1 MPFIPVL
8 LRSSSHNSGIFC
20 CGGAIDRDGRKVGEG
35 AERFVPSLSLSLAD
49 RTNTLAEGNG
59 RQKTARVHDDD
70 DCLAAGVAV
79 SPLPL
84 LLLLMMVIIIV
95 LLRYKQCTIT
105 TLPPRRDSTHNTVT
119 RSMQIILVVAAAAA
133 AAASTLPL
141 LSVTPVVE
149 IRTMYYHHSLP
160 LFVGMDPTHYNT
172 TRSVRTIR
180 VAVAVAVAAAAA
192 AISTL
197 PLLYAA
203 TAVST
208 LPLLSATRVLVI
220 LLIVSRYGI
229 VLRSSFIVLLR
240 SSRLL

>member
-1 MPFIPVL
+1 
-8 LRSSSHNSGIFC
+8 
-20 CGGAIDRDGRKVGEG
+20 
-35 AERFVPSLSLSLAD
+35 
-49 RTNTLAEGNG
+49 
-59 RQKTARVHDDD
+59 
-70 DCLAAGVAV
+70 
-79 SPLPL
+79 
-84 LLLLMMVIIIV
+84 
-95 LLRYKQCTIT
+95 
-105 TLPPRRDSTHNTVT
+105 
-119 RSMQIILVVAAAAA
+119 
-133 AAASTLPL
+133 
-141 LSVTPVVE
+141 
-149 IRTMYYHHSLP
+149 MYYHHSLP

-180 VAVAVAVAAAAA
+180 VAVAVAAAAAA

>member
-1 MPFIPVL
+1 
-8 LRSSSHNSGIFC
+8 
-20 CGGAIDRDGRKVGEG
+20 
-35 AERFVPSLSLSLAD
+35 
-49 RTNTLAEGNG
+49 
-59 RQKTARVHDDD
+59 
-70 DCLAAGVAV
+70 
-79 SPLPL
+79 
-84 LLLLMMVIIIV
+84 
-95 LLRYKQCTIT
+95 
-105 TLPPRRDSTHNTVT
+105 
-119 RSMQIILVVAAAAA
+119 
-133 AAASTLPL
+133 
-141 LSVTPVVE
+141 
-149 IRTMYYHHSLP
+149 
-160 LFVGMDPTHYNT
+160 MDPTHYNT

-180 VAVAVAVAAAAA
+180 VAVGVAAAAA

>member
-1 MPFIPVL
+1 
-8 LRSSSHNSGIFC
+8 
-20 CGGAIDRDGRKVGEG
+20 
-35 AERFVPSLSLSLAD
+35 
-49 RTNTLAEGNG
+49 
-59 RQKTARVHDDD
+59 
-70 DCLAAGVAV
+70 
-79 SPLPL
+79 
-84 LLLLMMVIIIV
+84 
-95 LLRYKQCTIT
+95 
-105 TLPPRRDSTHNTVT
+105 
-119 RSMQIILVVAAAAA
+119 
-133 AAASTLPL
+133 
-141 LSVTPVVE
+141 
-149 IRTMYYHHSLP
+149 MYYHHSLP

-180 VAVAVAVAAAAA
+180 VAVAVAVAAAAAA